1 MSDCWPLHIA
11 GLALIS
17 GFPVLKLVT
26 NGIEPSN
33 QSGGTTPKKIPSSR
47 KRKRSVRA
55 MEDEEMIRK
64 LRDGKPVARNP
75 RQERQLVQ
83 LQ

>member
-1 MSDCWPLHIA
+1 MSVIQKVTAWVA
-11 GLALIS
+11 

-26 NGIEPSN
+26 SGIDSN
-33 QSGGTTPKKIPSSR
+33 QDGGTRPKKILASR

-75 RQERQLVQ
+75 QQERKLVQ